1 MIAIMDLVIHTP
13 SKMTFAGVILSLLL
27 VPLAAFA
34 PVSATGGSFQLKFG
48 LAGIWTVTLSGELQ
62 NGVIQ
67 SDNSVSMTMVL
78 NDQIQTAI
86 GPVQVSINGILNG
99 VKSGS
104 ALSGTIQ
111 GMVGKVSAMGF
122 SGDFVGQGQWNG
134 SLAGSHGTGTMTG
147 TVTFTNSPVPQIST
161 NQPYPISGTWDSDF
175 SIAVPEFGSTLPT
188 YMILFATTIFLII
201 YLNGQQRSKDRHRA
215 RSLTSE

>member
-1 MIAIMDLVIHTP
+1 MIATMDFSIHIP
-13 SKMTFAGVILSLLL
+13 SKTIMAAAILSLLI
-27 VPLAAFA
+27 PLAAFA
-34 PVSATGGSFQLKFG
+34 PVAAAGGSFQLKFG
-48 LAGIWTVTLSGELQ
+48 LAGVWTGTLPGELQ

-67 SDNSVSMTMVL
+67 SDNSVSMTMVF
-78 NDQIQTAI
+78 NDQIQTSI
-86 GPVQVSINGILNG
+86 GPVQVTINGVLNG

-104 ALSGTIQ
+104 SLSGTIQ
-111 GMVGKVSAMGF
+111 GMVGKVSAMGL

-147 TVTFTNSPVPQIST
+147 TITFTNSPVPQIST

-188 YMILFATTIFLII
+188 YMILFAITIFLII
-201 YLNGQQRSKDRHRA
+201 YMNGHSRSKDKH
-215 RSLTSE
+215 

>member
-1 MIAIMDLVIHTP
+1 MNFSIHIS
-13 SKMTFAGVILSLLL
+13 SKMIIAVATLSLL

-48 LAGIWTVTLSGELQ
+48 LAGIWTGTIPGELQ
-62 NGVIQ
+62 NAVIQ
-67 SDNSVSMTMVL
+67 PNNSVSMTMVL
-78 NDQIQTAI
+78 DDQIQTSV
-86 GPVQVSINGILNG
+86 GPIRVTINGILNG

-111 GMVGKVSAMGF
+111 GMVGKVSAMGL
-122 SGDFVGQGQWNG
+122 SGDFAGQGQWNG
-134 SLAGSHGTGTMTG
+134 SLNGSHGTGTITG
-147 TVTFTNSPVPQIST
+147 TLTFTNSPVPQIPT

-188 YMILFATTIFLII
+188 YMILFAVTTFLII
-201 YLNGQQRSKDRHRA
+201 YMNGQQRSKNKHRA
-215 RSLTSE
+215 QSPSSEFRE